1 MKRTILCTIILLGLA
16 FPSFSSAGGK
26 VGIYGIYMA
35 PYGVDAKNY
44 SRPGFGGGIHAVVPI
59 PQVYEILAGVAG
71 FEYINLLS
79 ESIDDYDYVA
89 GVPFPYTQQTTQG
102 YFRLYLGPEIGPHGN
117 GFVRPHAGFN
127 LALVVYNISTDVV
140 IKDASDPNKDISKNK
155 ASNTKVTTGFD
166 LSMGLDLNFSN
177 EIATDIGIRYL
188 KSFSLPQQLGEGAIT
203 IYPQYFQV
211 YLGIGIS
218 FDKLRAEK

>member
-1 MKRTILCTIILLGLA
+1 MKRTILCTIIFLGFAL
-16 FPSFSSAGGK
+16 PPCSSAGGK

-35 PYGVDAKNY
+35 PYGIDAKNY
-44 SRPGFGGGIHAVVPI
+44 SRPGYGGGIHVVLPV

-79 ESIDDYDYVA
+79 ESFDDYDYVG
-89 GVPFPYTQQTTQG
+89 GVPFPYTQETTQG
-102 YFRLYLGPEIGPHGN
+102 YMRLYLGPEIGPHGR
-117 GFVRPHAGFN
+117 GFFRPHAGMNF
-127 LALVVYNISTDVV
+127 ALVIYNISTDVV
-140 IKDASDPNKDISKNK
+140 IKDSYDSSKDIRKNK
-155 ASNTKVTTGFD
+155 ASDTKVTTGFD
-166 LSMGLDLNFSN
+166 LTMGLDLNFSN
-177 EIATDIGIRYL
+177 EFAADIGIRYL

-218 FDKLRAEK
+218 FDKLSGE